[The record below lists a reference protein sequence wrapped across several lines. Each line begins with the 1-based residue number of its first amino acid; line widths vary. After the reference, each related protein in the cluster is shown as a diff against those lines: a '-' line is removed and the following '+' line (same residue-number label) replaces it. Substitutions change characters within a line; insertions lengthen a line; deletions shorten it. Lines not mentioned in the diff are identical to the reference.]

1 MATTK
6 FGGWNTKR
14 SYDMDAGVIGFEW
27 EQHSQEI
34 NFTVENYMGG
44 KLTIPGMT
52 FNDLHVLN
60 HILEEFLG
68 EMWNPDE
75 K

>member
-6 FGGWNTKR
+6 FAGWNSKR

-27 EQHSQEI
+27 EQHSNELI
-34 NFTVENYMGG
+34 FTVENYMGG

-68 EMWNPDE
+68 EMYVADE

>member
-1 MATTK
+1 MATTR

-27 EQHSQEI
+27 EQHSQEV

-68 EMWNPDE
+68 EMWNADE
-75 K
+75 N